1 METIK
6 VGVKF
11 EMYLVWTEL
20 NWNFFGIELKRTKV
34 RLELERSLFG
44 IKLEWNPGLGILETL
59 IKLEWS
65 RVGLKLE
72 WSREGLKLEWSNVR
86 VGVKLERIKVGVEL
100 KRSLVG
106 MKLVWS
112 WVGMKF
118 QQERDPALA
127 TTSSI

>member
-1 METIK
+1 MECSKI
-6 VGVKF
+6 GV
-11 EMYLVWTEL
+11 EQGQEGVVE
-20 NWNFFGIELKRTKV
+20 
-34 RLELERSLFG
+34 
-44 IKLEWNPGLGILETL
+44 LEWNPGLGILETL
-59 IKLEWS
+59 IKLDWS

-112 WVGMKF
+112 WVEMKF